1 MIAGTIV
8 NRKIVVLFTIAT
20 CLMPVSLA
28 WPMGD
33 GDKPAPQQD
42 SPRTY
47 DEKADA
53 NADIEAALTRA
64 RENNKRALLMFGAN
78 WCGWCHKLH
87 GVFKDNGE
95 IAKTL
100 LYEYELVTVDIGRMD
115 KNLEIAKKYG
125 ADLKTQGVPYL
136 TVLDGDGKVVVNQE
150 TGALEKGDKHDPAR
164 VQAFLS
170 KWKAAP
176 LDAQKSFERALAK
189 AASEDKRLFLSFGA
203 PWCGWCHRL
212 SDFLARQDIAKLV
225 SRDFVLLKIDVERM
239 INAEYVQKRFLPASQ
254 GGGLPWMVV
263 VDSKGTAMV
272 TSFGS
277 RGNVGFPVEP
287 FEIAH
292 FVDMLKKT
300 AKRMTAVDIR
310 SIEAA
315 LQDSAKD
322 LRQGS

>member
-1 MIAGTIV
+1 
-8 NRKIVVLFTIAT
+8 
-20 CLMPVSLA
+20 MPVGLA
-28 WPMGD
+28 WSVGD
-33 GDKPAPQQD
+33 REELASQQG

-87 GVFKDNGE
+87 GMFKDNRE

-115 KNLEIAKKYG
+115 KNLEIAEKFG
-125 ADLKTQGVPYL
+125 ADLKTQGVPFL
-136 TVLDGDGKVVVNQE
+136 TVLDGDGKAVVNQE
-150 TGALEKGDKHDPAR
+150 TAALKKGEKHDPAK

-212 SDFLARQDIAKLV
+212 SDFLARQDIARLI

-239 INAEYVQKRFLPASQ
+239 INTEQVQRRFLPTGQ

-272 TSFGS
+272 TSFGL

-300 AKRMTAVDIR
+300 AKRMTTADIR
-310 SIEAA
+310 SVEAA
-315 LQDSAKD
+315 LQASAKD